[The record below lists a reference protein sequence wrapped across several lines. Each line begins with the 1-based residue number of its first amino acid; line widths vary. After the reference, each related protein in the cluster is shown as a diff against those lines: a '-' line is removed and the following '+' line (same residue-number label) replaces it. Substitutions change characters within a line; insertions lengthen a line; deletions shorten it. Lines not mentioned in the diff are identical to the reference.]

1 MRKVNIREHLHSL
14 VLLCFSFLLSL
25 MVFLP
30 GGKQVYRIGEES
42 VIHTITGLK
51 YTFGGETQLNIGK
64 INLKFNPFAFFGFFL
79 PLMISIIYF
88 VLDICFGKKAN
99 LMILVVVFTYVLSF
113 LFLIFSA
120 KVMVAQN
127 GLGDEVVPMSLS
139 YRLGIGSLFGVAL
152 TFVGVVSSL
161 AITYIKLVK

>member
-1 MRKVNIREHLHSL
+1 ML
-14 VLLCFSFLLSL
+14 
-25 MVFLP
+25 
-30 GGKQVYRIGEES
+30 
-42 VIHTITGLK
+42 
-51 YTFGGETQLNIGK
+51 QLNIGK

-88 VLDICFGKKAN
+88 ALDICFGKKAN

-152 TFVGVVSSL
+152 SFVGVVSSL

>member
-1 MRKVNIREHLHSL
+1 MKKVNIREHLHSL

-64 INLKFNPFAFFGFFL
+64 INLKFNPFAFLGFL
-79 PLMISIIYF
+79 
-88 VLDICFGKKAN
+88 
-99 LMILVVVFTYVLSF
+99 
-113 LFLIFSA
+113 
-120 KVMVAQN
+120 
-127 GLGDEVVPMSLS
+127 
-139 YRLGIGSLFGVAL
+139 
-152 TFVGVVSSL
+152 
-161 AITYIKLVK
+161 

>member
-1 MRKVNIREHLHSL
+1 MKKFNIREHLHSL
-14 VLLCFSFLLSL
+14 VLLCLGFVLSL

-30 GGKQVYRIGEES
+30 GGKQVYQIGEES
-42 VIHTITGLK
+42 VVNTITGLK

-64 INLKFNPFAFFGFFL
+64 VNLKFNPFAFFGFFL
-79 PLMISIIYF
+79 PLFISIIYF
-88 VLDICFGKKAN
+88 VLDVCFGKKAN
-99 LMILVVVFTYVLSF
+99 LMILIVVFTYVLSF

-127 GLGDEVVPMSLS
+127 GLGDEVVPMSQS
-139 YRLGIGSLFGVAL
+139 YKLGIGSIFGVTL
-152 TFVGVVSSL
+152 NFVGVVSSL

>member
-1 MRKVNIREHLHSL
+1 MKKVNIREHLHSL

-30 GGKQVYRIGEES
+30 GGKQVYQIGEES
-42 VIHTITGLK
+42 VFHTITGLK
-51 YTFGGETQLNIGK
+51 YTFGGETQLNVGK
-64 INLKFNPFAFFGFFL
+64 INLKFNPFAFLGFFL

-113 LFLIFSA
+113 LFLMFSFIIFIHSFSSTLPVIT
-120 KVMVAQN
+120 KN
-127 GLGDEVVPMSLS
+127 ILDGL
-139 YRLGIGSLFGVAL
+139 
-152 TFVGVVSSL
+152 
-161 AITYIKLVK
+161 